1 MLSKILIIDKR
12 KELPAKNKK
21 NIEDANTSV
30 TISNNIK
37 DALQNLQELEPDMI
51 IVSDSIDEKLSDF
64 CEKIRNLTFNT
75 RPIIIALSK
84 SADSGDRI
92 LVLDSGADDFL
103 SEPVNIE
110 EFKTRIKAHLRRD
123 IELNLDTKTLLPNK
137 KIVEKALKRVL
148 HSEQHQA
155 SLIIGIENLDNYKSV
170 YSDIAADKLIQTFVA
185 ITKSSLEPNDFFGQ
199 LNDTNFVIITNVY
212 RAEKL
217 AAFLTFA
224 FDTVAPKFYSEQ
236 DARRGYMLMNSDRL
250 AGMRANFVSVQ
261 VGGILGSYEHISSV
275 SGLIERLYS
284 IKKAAK
290 TPSGSNYVIDRVRL
304 TGKKSEKP
312 DSFVNNIFIKEPDDA
327 LALLLRTTLELQGYD
342 ITETLDEE
350 NSVQPAIL
358 IIDSGDNLEELEHC
372 KRIKSNP
379 NFVNSKIIVT
389 TSVHEKSAI
398 LDSGV
403 DLYLPKPYE
412 ISDLIQWIEYFKRQS
427 VL

>member
-12 KELPAKNKK
+12 KELPAKYKK
-21 NIEDANTSV
+21 NIEDTETSV
-30 TISNNIK
+30 IISNDLK
-37 DALQNLQELEPDMI
+37 DALRNIQELEPDMI
-51 IVSDSIDEKLSDF
+51 IISDSIDERLSDF
-64 CEKIRNLTFNT
+64 CEKIRSLTFNT
-75 RPIIIALSK
+75 RPVIIALSK

-123 IELNLDTKTLLPNK
+123 IELNLDNKTLLPNK
-137 KIVEKALKRVL
+137 KIVEKALKRIL
-148 HSEQHQA
+148 HGEQQQA
-155 SLIIGIENLDNYKSV
+155 SLLIGLENLENYKSV
-170 YSDIAADKLIQTFVA
+170 YSDIASDKLVQTFVA
-185 ITKSSLEPNDFFGQ
+185 ITKSALEPNDFFGQ
-199 LNDTNFVIITNVY
+199 LNDTNFIIITNIY

-236 DARRGYMLMNSDRL
+236 DARRGYMLLKSDRL

-261 VGGILGSYEHISSV
+261 IGGILGSYEQIYSV

-284 IKKAAK
+284 IKKSAK
-290 TPSGSNYVIDRVRL
+290 IPSGSNYIIDRKKL
-304 TGKKSEKP
+304 TGENSSNS
-312 DSFVNNIFIKEPDDA
+312 DSNVNSIFIKEPDEA

-342 ITETLDEE
+342 VVENIDEE
-350 NSVQPAIL
+350 SSTQPAIL
-358 IIDSGDNLEELEHC
+358 IIDSGDNLEELELC
-372 KRIKSNP
+372 KKIKSNP

-389 TSVHEKSAI
+389 TSVHEKSTV

-412 ISDLIQWIEYFKRQS
+412 ITELVQWIEYFRKNIT
-427 VL
+427 

>member
-21 NIEDANTSV
+21 NIEDSDTSV
-30 TISNNIK
+30 KIANNLK
-37 DALQNLQELEPDMI
+37 DALMYLQNLEPDMI
-51 IVSDSIDEKLSDF
+51 IVSDSIEEKLSDF

-123 IELNLDTKTLLPNK
+123 IELNLDNKTLLPNK
-137 KIVEKALKRVL
+137 KIVLKTLKRVL
-148 HSEQHQA
+148 NENKTPGT
-155 SLIIGIENLDNYKSV
+155 LLLGIENIENYKSV
-170 YSDIAADKLIQTFVA
+170 YSDIASDKLIQTFVA
-185 ITKSSLEPNDFFGQ
+185 ITKSALEPDDFLGQ
-199 LNDTNFVIITNVY
+199 LNDTNFVIITNIY

-224 FDTVAPKFYSEQ
+224 FDTVAPKFYTEK
-236 DARRGYMLMNSDRL
+236 DAKRGYMLMKSDRL

-261 VGGILGSYEHISSV
+261 IGGILGDYEHISSV
-275 SGLIERLYS
+275 EGLIERLYS
-284 IKKAAK
+284 IKKTAK
-290 TPSGSNYVIDRVRL
+290 TPSGSNYVIDRMRL
-304 TGKKSEKP
+304 TGDKITAHESI
-312 DSFVNNIFIKEPDDA
+312 VNNIFIKEPDDA

-342 ITETLDEE
+342 ITETLDFKNAE
-350 NSVQPAIL
+350 QPAIL
-358 IIDSGDNLEELEHC
+358 IIDSGDNLEELELC
-372 KRIKSNP
+372 KKIKNSP

-389 TSVHEKSAI
+389 TSVHDKSRI
-398 LDSGV
+398 LDSGA
-403 DLYLPKPYE
+403 DLYLPKPYK
-412 ISDLIQWIEYFKRQS
+412 ITDIIQWIEYFKKNI
-427 VL
+427 L